1 MGGLLVVDIYFDE
14 SRNTGEIG
22 IKGSKLNY
30 FNQRY
35 FILVGYIDDNKIT
48 KEYEEFKNR
57 YIGKIYPNSLEAE
70 IKGSD
75 LLTKENNK
83 ILDEFIEKFIKND
96 DLLIT
101 IYDKK
106 FFIVTSLLVWLL
118 GIQLRNKYPETFYKY
133 CEFLIK
139 VDDLLL
145 VNFIYASNNN
155 TNVNIKKFL
164 KFLVNYSFDE
174 CISIPYEE
182 EIKNEFIAEIEN
194 FRKLED
200 EYIDILRDDIIL
212 ERVRIQRKNRNNI
225 VNLTALG
232 ETVLL
237 LKLNRDLVNKELN
250 LFHDNNEI
258 IEKYMGYYFTQIKVN
273 FLESKNY
280 IQIQLADNVSSIIGK
295 FINNTLP
302 ILSDNC
308 VKKALSEENL
318 WIRSRLSKIFQ
329 SVNQNNIKMVV
340 SLREQAFLQA
350 YCLTPIQDIQAF
362 KDQVYRN
369 LDIRFLSEL
378 SNYLTM
384 VQAFTLFNK

>member
-1 MGGLLVVDIYFDE
+1 MVNIYFDE

-30 FNQRY
+30 SNQRY
-35 FILVGYIDDNKIT
+35 FILVGYIDDNTIT
-48 KEYEEFKNR
+48 KDYEEFKNR
-57 YIGKIYPNSLEAE
+57 YIGQIYPNSSETE

-75 LLTKENNK
+75 LLTRENNK

-96 DLLIT
+96 NLLIT

-106 FFIVTSLLVWLL
+106 FFIVTSLLVWLF
-118 GIQLRNKYPETFYKY
+118 GIELRDKNPVTFYRY

-145 VNFIYASNNN
+145 VNFIYTSNSN
-155 TNVNIKKFL
+155 TIDSIKKFL
-164 KFLVNYSFDE
+164 EFIVNYSFDE
-174 CISIPYEE
+174 CISIPYEK
-182 EIKNEFIAEIEN
+182 EIKNEFIAFIEK
-194 FRKLED
+194 FRKLGD
-200 EYIDILRDDIIL
+200 EYVDMLRDDIIL
-212 ERVRIQRKNRNNI
+212 ESVKIQGKNRNNI

-250 LFHDNNEI
+250 LFHDNIET
-258 IEKYMGYYFTQIKVN
+258 IEKYIGYYFTQIKVN
-273 FLESKNY
+273 FLDSKNY

-302 ILSDNC
+302 IISDNSI
-308 VKKALSEENL
+308 KKALSEKNL
-318 WIRSRLSKIFQ
+318 WIRSRISKIFE

-340 SLREQAFLQA
+340 HLREQAFLQT

-362 KDQVYRN
+362 KLQVYRN
-369 LDIRFLSEL
+369 LDNRFLSEL
-378 SNYLTM
+378 SNHLTM
-384 VQAFTLFNK
+384 NRAGTLFNK